1 MLSLSLSLSLSLFPT
16 ASTTTVRSY
25 GTEDRKVEKYLA
37 PKETLYEYSIFK
49 ANDIKELVIDE
60 PHNDPA
66 IVTVSID
73 AIRLVPPFRLANCS
87 AISHWFELLCVI
99 VTNL

>member
-1 MLSLSLSLSLSLFPT
+1 M
-16 ASTTTVRSY
+16 RSY
-25 GTEDRKVEKYLA
+25 GTEDRKVDKFLG
-37 PKETLYEYSIFK
+37 PKETLYEYIIFK

-73 AIRLVPPFRLANCS
+73 SDFGPA
-87 AISHWFELLCVI
+87 
-99 VTNL
+99 T